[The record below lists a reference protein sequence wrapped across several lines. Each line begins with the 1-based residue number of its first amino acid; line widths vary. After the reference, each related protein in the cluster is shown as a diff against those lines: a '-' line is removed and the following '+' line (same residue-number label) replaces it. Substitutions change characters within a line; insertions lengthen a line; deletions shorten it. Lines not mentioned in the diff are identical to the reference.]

1 MPCEDNNDQLRDDLQ
16 QTVQALINLGAD
28 NLQGFPP
35 GMLDGIT
42 CSSNLAE
49 NIIGK
54 KLLEAIGKYIDFPAH
69 NIPTYCV
76 TTMHLGYNFNLTDPK
91 KYKQGF
97 LNFERFP
104 CRKTCGFCG
113 GMFFSLTDKK

>member
-1 MPCEDNNDQLRDDLQ
+1 M
-16 QTVQALINLGAD
+16 QTSVQALISLGAD
-28 NLQGFPP
+28 NLKGFTPE
-35 GMLDGIT
+35 MLVDIT
-42 CSSNLAE
+42 CSNLPE
-49 NIIGK
+49 K
-54 KLLEAIGKYIDFPAH
+54 KIWKPLLEAVGKYIDFPAD

-113 GMFFSLTDKK
+113 GKLISSN